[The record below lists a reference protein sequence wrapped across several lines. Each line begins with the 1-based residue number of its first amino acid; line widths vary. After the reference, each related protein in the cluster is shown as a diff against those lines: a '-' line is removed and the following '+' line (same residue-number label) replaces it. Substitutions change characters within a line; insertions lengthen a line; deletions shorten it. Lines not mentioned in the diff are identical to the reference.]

1 MKFLRFPSWL
11 AVIAIVLTSGVA
23 GADAQLDGD
32 RLRELNYEYAKF
44 YKSVSGLRMLDE
56 LLLVKLEAKETE
68 ELVEKIAAFGSRT
81 KSELDD
87 LKRAHPEISFDN
99 DGRTELA
106 REASKRQ
113 QRDRLKSYAPVTGAS
128 GADFDRMLLLGQ
140 SAALYQMR
148 FKVDA
153 MADAEAN
160 PQRRKY
166 LRGVRK
172 DLDQLYVEAVKLLD
186 KHYFKPP
193 ARTPL
198 GEIGA
203 ED

>member
-1 MKFLRFPSWL
+1 MKFSRLPRWPL
-11 AVIAIVLTSGVA
+11 AIAVVLVSGVA
-23 GADAQLDGD
+23 GAGAQVDGD
-32 RLRELNYEYAKF
+32 RMRELNYEYAKF
-44 YKSVSGLRMLDE
+44 YKAVSGLRMLDE

-87 LKRAHPEISFDN
+87 LKRAHPEISFDE

-113 QRDRLKSYAPVTGAS
+113 QRDRLKSYAPITGAS
-128 GADFDRMLLLGQ
+128 GSDFDRMLLLGQ
-140 SAALYQMR
+140 SATLYQMR

-153 MADAEAN
+153 MADAETNAD
-160 PQRRKY
+160 RRKY

-172 DLDQLYVEAVKLLD
+172 DLDKLYIQAVELLD
-186 KHYFKPP
+186 KRYFKQP

>member
-1 MKFLRFPSWL
+1 MKVPRCPRWL
-11 AVIAIVLTSGVA
+11 AAIVLVLASGGVGA
-23 GADAQLDGD
+23 GAQSDGD
-32 RLRELNYEYAKF
+32 RMRELNYEYAKF
-44 YKSVSGLRMLDE
+44 YKAVSGLRMLDE

-68 ELVEKIAAFGSRT
+68 QLVEKIAAFGSRT

-87 LKRAHPEISFDN
+87 LKRAHPEISFDE

-113 QRDRLKSYAPVTGAS
+113 KRDRLRSYAPVTGAS

-153 MADAEAN
+153 MADAETNAE
-160 PQRRKY
+160 RRKY

-172 DLDQLYVEAVKLLD
+172 DLDKLYVEAVELLD
-186 KHYFKPP
+186 KHYFKQP

-203 ED
+203 GD